1 MITIEDDDADCE
13 IVDCT
18 MAIAKEKCP
27 KTCTEP
33 DVCKMADCTKS
44 KSLEKCPMKCSGSS
58 KEDTGK
64 KKLVEMMVT
73 LHIGTNIN
81 AINKAHLP

>member
-1 MITIEDDDADCE
+1 MVSFYKKIESIVSLNLYLLYVLINIDDDVIDCE

-58 KEDTGK
+58 KEDTG
-64 KKLVEMMVT
+64 
-73 LHIGTNIN
+73 
-81 AINKAHLP
+81 